1 MTGIRNGKAEVG
13 FYIFVDKLEE
23 GMANMLHD
31 GLHTEVDE
39 PFIRRGFRKKQKR
52 KEFAKLNKEIVALR
66 SKVPERLGSRP

>member
-1 MTGIRNGKAEVG
+1 
-13 FYIFVDKLEE
+13 
-23 GMANMLHD
+23 MANTLHG
-31 GLHTEVDE
+31 GLNIEVDE